1 MKLETKSLV
10 IRNIKPRSHVK
21 VYLQW
26 PKAAVLF
33 EWNMDMWTICID
45 AVSMI
50 PESIF
55 FLWKVA
61 LYTGFLPPKGLRIM
75 ILTVADSNCNN
86 HSKQF
91 QQSQNIS
98 WWTFKMFKVP
108 ALKKYKKEDN
118 TKKWKR
124 FSMSLNRFG
133 LDDVSNFKIIDRL
146 VLKLLMSLR
155 VSHEYGVL
163 QLSY

>member
-1 MKLETKSLV
+1 MLRFTCNDPKQ
-10 IRNIKPRSHVK
+10 PY
-21 VYLQW
+21 YLNGIWTCGPSVLMLFQW
-26 PKAAVLF
+26 F
-33 EWNMDMWTICID
+33 Q
-45 AVSMI
+45 SQ
-50 PESIF
+50 
-55 FLWKVA
+55 VA
-61 LYTGFLPPKGLRIM
+61 LYTGFLSPKGLQIM

-98 WWTFKMFKVP
+98 WRTFKMFKVP